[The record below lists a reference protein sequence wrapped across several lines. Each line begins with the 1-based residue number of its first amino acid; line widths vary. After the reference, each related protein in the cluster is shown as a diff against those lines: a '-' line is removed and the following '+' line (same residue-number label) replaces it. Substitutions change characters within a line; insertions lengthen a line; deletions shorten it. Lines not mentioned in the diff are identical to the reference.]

1 MLYYLL
7 KVRPFAENFNNHLE
21 TFNEI
26 CILIGTYHLLA
37 FTDFVDDPLL
47 KYKMGWSLIIISLF
61 NIAVN
66 VGIIIWSALVT
77 LKKVVLRIKNK
88 YCPKKKITKDV
99 QNNEN
104 VVPPPPQPQVSV
116 TPPQI
121 KNATLSTIIEEMKN
135 DWK

>member
-7 KVRPFAENFNNHLE
+7 KVRPFTENFNNNLE

-47 KYKMGWSLIIISLF
+47 KYKMGWSLIIISLL

-66 VGIIIWSALVT
+66 VSIIFWSALVT
-77 LKKVVLRIKNK
+77 LKNVILSIKNK
-88 YCPKKKITKDV
+88 YFPKKITKNV
-99 QNNEN
+99 Q
-104 VVPPPPQPQVSV
+104 
-116 TPPQI
+116 
-121 KNATLSTIIEEMKN
+121 
-135 DWK
+135 